1 MSKPENLKTIKRG
14 CQDLIYKEKGSKFI
28 GFARH
33 VGNAQEALDFFD
45 SLKKEHYGANHCCY
59 AYRLGIDG
67 EEVRANDDGEP
78 THSAGTPI
86 LGQIQSFG
94 LTNTAVAVVRYF
106 GGTKL
111 GVGGL
116 IKAYKNTAQHTLES
130 CEFEIEVAYVTARL
144 VFDYPNIGVAMQWL
158 KQGALKIQ
166 EQKLDQKCQISFSIP
181 QSRVEES
188 RLHWQSFPEISIKFD
203 P

>member
-1 MSKPENLKTIKRG
+1 M
-14 CQDLIYKEKGSKFI
+14 
-28 GFARH
+28 
-33 VGNAQEALDFFD
+33 
-45 SLKKEHYGANHCCY
+45 
-59 AYRLGIDG
+59 
-67 EEVRANDDGEP
+67 
-78 THSAGTPI
+78 
-86 LGQIQSFG
+86 GQIQSFG

-130 CEFEIEVAYVTARL
+130 CEFEVEVAYVTARL

-181 QSRVEES
+181 QNRLKSHDYIGRV
-188 RLHWQSFPEISIKFD
+188 FPKFRYNLSLEPWILD
-203 P
+203 GY